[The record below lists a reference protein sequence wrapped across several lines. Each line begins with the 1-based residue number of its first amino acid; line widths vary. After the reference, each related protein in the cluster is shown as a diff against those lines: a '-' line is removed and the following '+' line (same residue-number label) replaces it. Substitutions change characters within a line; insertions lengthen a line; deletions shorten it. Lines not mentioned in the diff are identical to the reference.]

1 MFTSTFAKETVISHE
16 NIKEI
21 LDDMGVKYTPKR
33 RSNAISAPSIFK
45 DGNAYE
51 NKFMNG
57 MRKGC
62 PRGGTG
68 RRMFLEGRTV
78 QEVLDFL
85 NDTKKKEISS
95 NNVIKRPG
103 LEVTAEITILPEG
116 PSIKLEG
123 VRPISMEAMYSLNP
137 ERAELLN
144 RILRGPKK
152 RKHKVRKGPERIG
165 DNCKPTYDIT
175 TGKLSEIVTHYHKSN
190 QKGYNK
196 EMIAITKACE
206 YEKPCVAEGE
216 PYDGHRFQWA
226 AEVPMETLLAILAD
240 MKAAAC
246 PTYADWQRKL
256 ERREAK
262 KLVNDLAYAVNKVNG
277 DSAENAFTLEMVKA
291 LERLTAV
298 MEKLEARIQ

>member
-1 MFTSTFAKETVISHE
+1 MFNSTFAKETVITHE

-21 LDDMGVKYTPKR
+21 LADMNVEYTLKR
-33 RSNAISAPSIFK
+33 RSDAISAPSIFK
-45 DGNAYE
+45 DGKAYE

-68 RRMFLEGRTV
+68 RRMFLEGHTV

-152 RKHKVRKGPERIG
+152 RKHKVRKGAERIG

-190 QKGYNK
+190 QRGYNK
-196 EMIAITKACE
+196 EMLAITKACE
-206 YEKPCVAEGE
+206 YEKPCVAAGE
-216 PYDGHRFQWA
+216 PYDGHQFKWA

-240 MKAAAC
+240 MKAAKC
-246 PTYADWQRKL
+246 PTYADWQKKL
-256 ERREAK
+256 ARREAE
-262 KLVNDLAYAVNKVNG
+262 KLANDLNFAVDKVNTTPVA
-277 DSAENAFTLEMVKA
+277 DTFTLEMAKA

-298 MEKLEARIQ
+298 VERLEARIQ